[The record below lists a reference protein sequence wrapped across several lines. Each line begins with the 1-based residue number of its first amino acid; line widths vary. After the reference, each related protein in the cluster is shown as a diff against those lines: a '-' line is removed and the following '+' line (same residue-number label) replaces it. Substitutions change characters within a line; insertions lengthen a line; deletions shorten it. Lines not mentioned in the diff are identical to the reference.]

1 MQATKKK
8 SFLIKQIL
16 TRNENQFTLR
26 IKLTPNSQRLSFELQ
41 LDLFSRFIAKNEKL
55 KVALKTIKRLNMSSC
70 IKQTQQNVLIKSKV
84 VFQSLKKLLYSL

>member
-26 IKLTPNSQRLSFELQ
+26 IKLTPNSQSLSFELQ

-55 KVALKTIKRLNMSSC
+55 KVALKTIKRLNMSSF
-70 IKQTQQNVLIKSKV
+70 IKQTQQNVLINIKV
-84 VFQSLKKLLYSL
+84 MF